1 MKPAGILALILIVV
15 GVIVLGYGG
24 YTSFTT
30 KENVAKLG
38 PLEINKNRGTSR
50 PDRADRRR
58 ALYRRRNRHF
68 RDEPKGLSHH
78 AGSPRSLG

>member
-15 GVIVLGYGG
+15 GVIVLAYGG

-38 PLEINKNRGTSR
+38 PVEINKHEDHPVPIGPIVGGLCIVGGIIIFVSSNRK
-50 PDRADRRR
+50 A
-58 ALYRRRNRHF
+58 
-68 RDEPKGLSHH
+68 
-78 AGSPRSLG
+78 